1 MLYGAASAG
10 GQSSGVI
17 YKLGRDGS
25 SYKVIVNPTQALQ
38 PHGLAQ
44 GSDGKL
50 YALVREGI
58 VRLNPDGSDW
68 TVLKEMNG
76 GYFSPSL
83 VVDNGALYGM
93 TIYGGKGGGTIFRYG
108 LSGGGAASAAPT
120 VIIQNVAPTPLVSG

>member
-10 GQSSGVI
+10 GQSSGVV

-38 PHGLAQ
+38 PSGLAQ
-44 GSDGKL
+44 GPNGQL

-58 VRLNPDGSDW
+58 VRFNPDGSDW
-68 TVLKEMNG
+68 TVLRPMDGN
-76 GYFSPSL
+76 YFTHAL
-83 VVDNGALYGM
+83 VAHDGALYGM
-93 TIYGGKGGGTIFRYG
+93 TVYGGKGGGTIFRYG

-120 VIIQNVAPTPLVSG
+120 VIIQNVAPTPLASD